1 MPLKVGV
8 MSPNL
13 STHQFRLHALSYVSQ
28 ILYSIGLKGDCTIS
42 MKDDDIMDLFAGKLA
57 PQKVIMHL
65 VFIRIQFVAVNAVCC
80 AHSVCGVHR

>member
-1 MPLKVGV
+1 
-8 MSPNL
+8 
-13 STHQFRLHALSYVSQ
+13 
-28 ILYSIGLKGDCTIS
+28 

-65 VFIRIQFVAVNAVCC
+65 VFIHIQFVAVNAVCC